1 MPSGRRHECDGD
13 VRSNDQDATAL
24 SRCEELAGSAPKV
37 VTPMRSMATDRVLVF
52 GPTSEVAKYPFQK
65 STSDRAMGTEQ
76 LIKTA

>member
-1 MPSGRRHECDGD
+1 
-13 VRSNDQDATAL
+13 
-24 SRCEELAGSAPKV
+24 
-37 VTPMRSMATDRVLVF
+37 MRSMATDRVLVF